1 MKVCAAIYGE
11 ERTILRKFHHR
22 TGEIVLVAL
31 LILLFVPVSEA
42 VNSNIGLPMTGYE
55 SDIVV
60 SAPATALTLEFP
72 LPRLAKLQSAT
83 ATVFLTPSA
92 QLHAETIFFFY
103 FDDKLVEVRTVKELR
118 QRNSL
123 TFNLPI
129 DRNTQGALRLQ
140 IKSKMF
146 ISDDLCRDLYSG
158 GLFFTVHKETKLSV
172 NYDMLPV
179 RTVGDF
185 FGSFQQSLFVVVP
198 ANAALPEMMPA
209 AWTYGL
215 LKKNFPHLDIQIV
228 RAGELAGKPMAPRIW
243 VGLRRQLPAYF
254 DKTQPG
260 MVLADP
266 NTLLI
271 SAEDATSLATLTKQL
286 ADLPVFPVNPAA
298 SQRITVAPVE
308 TPVGKATEAIAFG
321 NFSVQEGIQ
330 TVPADFLLYPAQLSK
345 LPERLGFHLEGAYTV
360 GADSLRPVR
369 LDVLF
374 NNNLVHSSMLDQS
387 GQFRREIVLP
397 AGVELLSRNNLNVQ
411 FAYPE
416 EPAQCPVRGKTQSAQ
431 IYPTSYMWGAGQ
443 IKPPSLAWNSLGLYL
458 TKNGTLLVD
467 ETLGG
472 SLLKVIADTVVL
484 LNRQLPSATY
494 AFPAALPLAEQTTI
508 PANQYIVVVA
518 MNKNIP
524 EFLQEKMPI
533 ALGQDFTLLRK
544 DNLTSRF
551 DYQANVNSV
560 VGRIGDHKG
569 FPLLILSANQE
580 ATLLAEALQHLN
592 KSDHY
597 ARLNGNIMVYRQTG
611 PVYSL
616 DIRDKSVK
624 IEQPAAKGM
633 AAQLWE
639 QNNRLVVATAAL
651 LIILLLCLIFFRHLK
666 SKPKPPAQE

>member
-1 MKVCAAIYGE
+1 V
-11 ERTILRKFHHR
+11 HR
-22 TGEIVLVAL
+22 RAREIILVAL
-31 LILLFVPVSEA
+31 FILLFLPVSEA
-42 VNSNIGLPMTGYE
+42 VTRDIGLPMLGHE

-60 SAPATALTLEFP
+60 SSPATVLTLEFP

-83 ATVFLTPSA
+83 ATVSLTPGA
-92 QLHAETIFFFY
+92 QLNADTIFFFY
-103 FDDKLVEVRTVKELR
+103 LDDKLVETRTVKELR
-118 QRNSL
+118 QRTVL
-123 TFNLPI
+123 TFNLPV
-129 DRNTQGALRLQ
+129 DRNRQGALRLQ

-146 ISDDLCRDLYSG
+146 ISDDICRDLYTG
-158 GLFFTVHKETKLSV
+158 GLFFTVHKETKLTV

-215 LKKNFPHLDIQIV
+215 LKKNFPHLDVQIV
-228 RAGELAGKPMAPRIW
+228 RAGELAGKPAAPRIW
-243 VGLRRQLPAYF
+243 VGLRKQLPVYF

-271 SAEDATSLATLTKQL
+271 SAEDAPSLATLAKQL

-298 SQRITVAPVE
+298 SQRITVDPVE

-330 TVPADFLLYPAQLSK
+330 IVPADFQLYPAQLSK
-345 LPERLGFHLEGAYTV
+345 LPERLGLHLEGAYTV

-397 AGVELLSRNNLNVQ
+397 AGVELLARNNLNVQ

-431 IYPTSYMWGAGQ
+431 IFPGSYMWGAGQ
-443 IKPPSLAWNSLGLYL
+443 IKSPAFAWNTLGLYL
-458 TKNGTLLVD
+458 VQPGTFLVD
-467 ETLGG
+467 DTMG
-472 SLLKVIADTVVL
+472 SALLKVIADTVVL
-484 LNRQLPSATY
+484 LNRQLPAAKY
-494 AFPAALPLAEQTTI
+494 AFPQGLPLSQQTEI
-508 PANQYIVVVA
+508 PANQYIVVLA

-533 ALGQDFTLLRK
+533 AVGRDFTVLRK
-544 DNLTSRF
+544 DDRTSRF
-551 DYQANVNSV
+551 DYQASVNSV
-560 VGRIGDHKG
+560 VGRIGNYKG
-569 FPLLILSANQE
+569 FPLLILSVSQE
-580 ATLLAEALQHLN
+580 APLLAETLQYLN

-597 ARLNGNIMVYRQTG
+597 TRLGGNILVYRQAS

-624 IEQPAAKGM
+624 IERPVAKGM
-633 AAQLWE
+633 AAQLWG
-639 QNNRLVVATAAL
+639 QNSTLILTAAAL
-651 LIILLLCLIFFRHLK
+651 LLVLLLCLIFYRHLK
-666 SKPKPPAQE
+666 SKPKPPAKE

>member
-1 MKVCAAIYGE
+1 M
-11 ERTILRKFHHR
+11 
-22 TGEIVLVAL
+22 
-31 LILLFVPVSEA
+31 SEA
-42 VNSNIGLPMTGYE
+42 VNRNIGLPMTGYE

-103 FDDKLVEVRTVKELR
+103 FEDKLVEARTVKELR
-118 QRNSL
+118 QRNAL

-129 DRNTQGALRLQ
+129 DRNRQEALRLQ
-140 IKSKMF
+140 IKSKMY

-158 GLFFTVHKETKLSV
+158 GLFFTVHKETRLAV
-172 NYDMLPV
+172 TYDMLPV

-198 ANAALPEMMPA
+198 ASAALPEMMPA

-215 LKKNFPHLDIQIV
+215 LKKNFPHLDVQIV
-228 RAGELAGKPMAPRIW
+228 RAGELAGKPAEPRIW
-243 VGLRRQLPAYF
+243 VGLRKQLPAYF
-254 DKTQPG
+254 DKTQAG

-271 SAEDATSLATLTKQL
+271 SAEDAPSLATLAKQL

-298 SQRITVAPVE
+298 SQKITVDPVE
-308 TPVGKATEAIAFG
+308 TPVGKATEAISFG

-330 TVPADFLLYPAQLSK
+330 TVPADFQLYPALLGK
-345 LPERLGFHLEGAYTV
+345 LPERLGIHLEGAYTV
-360 GADSLRPVR
+360 GVDSLRPVR

-387 GQFRREIVLP
+387 GQFRREIILP
-397 AGVELLSRNNLNVQ
+397 AGVELFARNNLNVQ

-416 EPAQCPVRGKTQSAQ
+416 EPAQCPVRGKIQTAQ
-431 IYPTSYMWGAGQ
+431 IFPASYMWGAGQ
-443 IKPPSLAWNSLGLYL
+443 IKSPSFAWNNLGLHL
-458 TKNGTLLVD
+458 TQPGTLLVD

-484 LNRQLPSATY
+484 LNRQLPVATY
-494 AFPAALPLAEQTTI
+494 AFPQGLPLSQQTEF
-508 PANQYIVVVA
+508 PANRYVVVLA

-524 EFLQEKMPI
+524 EFFQEKMPI
-533 ALGQDFTLLRK
+533 AVGLDFTVLRK
-544 DNLTSRF
+544 DNRTSRF

-569 FPLLILSANQE
+569 FPLLILSVNQE
-580 ATLLAEALQHLN
+580 APLLAEALQHLN

-597 ARLNGNIMVYRQTG
+597 ARLNGNIMVYRQAG
-611 PVYSL
+611 PVYSR

-624 IEQPAAKGM
+624 IERPVAKGM

-639 QNNRLVVATAAL
+639 QNRTLILAAAAL
-651 LIILLLCLIFFRHLK
+651 LAILLLCLLFFRHLK
-666 SKPKPPAQE
+666 SKPKPPAKE